1 MIEGFIGRVPVY
13 DRNLELFA
21 YELRPCST
29 DISNAYKR
37 DELIKQAWESVRLEQ
52 ITGGRKGIINL
63 PAVMLPEISH
73 LPWPK
78 DQIIVTLTENDLS
91 AIATD
96 KLATLA
102 KEGLM
107 IAISSNRFDP
117 GLVSQHNP
125 AKFWCLNADDDLSEL
140 EPFAKSL
147 HQQGF
152 KLFARNIETREQYDA
167 LFEAQVDYF
176 QGQYFERPRMIH
188 GTQIPANRLAILQ
201 LIARLQDP
209 DITIDEV
216 ESLVHQDMTL
226 SYKLLRMI
234 NAAFF
239 GLPNKVESIRRAVVF
254 LGLQRIKHW
263 AIVIVVNAI
272 DYKPRELLISAVV
285 RARTGEQMAASLKRR
300 DLEQCYIAGLFSLLD
315 AIMDA
320 PMEEI
325 LKHLNLTQDI
335 NDALLYGTGPIGEI
349 LQSTLAL
356 EQGLCNKI
364 PVRDLDL
371 QSAMH
376 IYLETIAWAEEIRK
390 QLQQAA

>member
-1 MIEGFIGRVPVY
+1 MIKGFISRVPVY
-13 DRNLELFA
+13 DRELELFA

-29 DISNAYKR
+29 ATSDTYQK
-37 DELIKQAWESVRLEQ
+37 DELLKQAWESVRLEQ
-52 ITGGRKGIINL
+52 ITGGRIGLIHL
-63 PAVMLPEISH
+63 PAMMLSEISQ

-78 DQIIVTLTENDLS
+78 EHIIISLADDDLKTVS
-91 AIATD
+91 TNL
-96 KLATLA
+96 LAKAA

-107 IAISSNRFDP
+107 IAINRNHFDSNLAPERF
-117 GLVSQHNP
+117 H
-125 AKFWCLNADDDLSEL
+125 AKFWCVNAAEDFSKLQ
-140 EPFAKSL
+140 PYIKKIK
-147 HQQGF
+147 QQGF
-152 KLFARNIETREQYDA
+152 KLIARNIETRKQYDA
-167 LFEAQVDYF
+167 LSEAQVEYF
-176 QGQYFERPRMIH
+176 QGRYFERPRMIH

-226 SYKLLRMI
+226 SYKLLRLI

-239 GLPNKVESIRRAVVF
+239 GLPNKVESIRRAVVL
-254 LGLQRIKHW
+254 LGLQRVKHW
-263 AIVIVVNAI
+263 AIVIMVNAI
-272 DYKPRELLISAVV
+272 DYQPRELLISAVV
-285 RARTGEQMAASLKRR
+285 RARTCEQMAASLKRK

-320 PMEEI
+320 PMAEI
-325 LKHLNLTQDI
+325 LKHLNLVPEI
-335 NDALLYGTGPIGEI
+335 NEALLYGTGPIGEI

-364 PVRDLDL
+364 PIQELDL
-371 QSAMH
+371 QSVMH